1 MFKKSI
7 FFFVEEKDLF
17 VTLNVATFKNII
29 CIPIVC
35 KYLIFVVSME
45 MRGKNQSRVAVR
57 CLR

>member
-57 CLR
+57 CWR